1 MTMNCENQK
10 PDLKLCVGVEQ
21 TALTAGLKIKVGID
35 FASSPSLLIAA
46 PSGSGKTYLL
56 TWLLSQLAQKPGQV
70 ILADF
75 KGIDFIE
82 LEGCTN
88 YFRHDTVA
96 DALNLAFDTLQER
109 MHNPSAENLPFF
121 FVVDEWAG
129 FLSLYAKKEQ
139 DIFKQKMAS
148 LLMLGRGAR
157 MFVIMVLQRADANY
171 ITGRDN
177 FGNALGLGRLSNESV
192 RMLFPDDTD
201 LIQPKGRGH
210 GYLRTEGKSLQEIVV
225 PRIRD
230 IGKLKKQI
238 RAKLQ

>member
-1 MTMNCENQK
+1 MSYN
-10 PDLKLCVGVEQ
+10 LRLHVGVDQ
-21 TALTAGLKIKVGID
+21 TALNSGLKIPVGVD
-35 FASSPSLLIAA
+35 FASTPHLLIAA

-56 TWLLSQLAQKPGQV
+56 TWLLAQLAQKPGQV

-82 LEGCTN
+82 MDGCEG

-96 DALNLAFDTLQER
+96 DGLNLAFDTLQER
-109 MHNPSAENLPFF
+109 MHNPGTDNLPLL

-129 FLSLYAKKEQ
+129 FLSLYPKKDQ
-139 DIFKQKMAS
+139 DAFKQKMAS
-148 LLMLGRGAR
+148 ILMLGRGAGV
-157 MFVIMVLQRADANY
+157 FVIMALQRADANY

-177 FGNALGLGRLSNESV
+177 FGAACGLGRLSIESI
-192 RMLFPDDTD
+192 RMLFPDEADQ
-201 LIQPKGRGH
+201 IQPKGRGH
-210 GYLRTEGKSLQEIVV
+210 GYLRTDGKPLREIVV

-230 IGKLKKQI
+230 MKKLKEQI

>member
-1 MTMNCENQK
+1 MNCENQK

-21 TALTAGLKIKVGID
+21 TALTAGLKIPVWVD
-35 FASSPSLLIAA
+35 FCNPHLLLAA

-70 ILADF
+70 NLADF
-75 KGIDFIE
+75 KGLDFIE
-82 LEGCTN
+82 MDGCKN
-88 YFRHDTVA
+88 YFRHDAVA
-96 DALNLAFDTLQER
+96 DALTLAFDTLQER
-109 MHNPSAENLPFF
+109 MHNPSAENLPFY

-139 DIFKQKMAS
+139 DVFKQKMAS
-148 LLMLGRGAR
+148 ILMLGRGAGV
-157 MFVIMVLQRADANY
+157 FVIMALQRADANY

-192 RMLFPDDTD
+192 RMLFPDEADQ
-201 LIQPKGRGH
+201 IQPKGRGH
-210 GYLRTEGKSLQEIVV
+210 GYLRTDGKPLQEIVV
-225 PRIRD
+225 PQIRNMN
-230 IGKLKKQI
+230 KLKAQI

>member
-1 MTMNCENQK
+1 MNCENQK

-75 KGIDFIE
+75 KGMDFIE

-177 FGNALGLGRLSNESV
+177 FCNALSLGRVSNESV
-192 RMLFPDDTD
+192 RMLFQDEADQ
-201 LIQPKGRGH
+201 IQPKGRGH
-210 GYLRTEGKSLQEIVV
+210 GYLRTDGKPLRKIVV
-225 PRIRD
+225 PQIRD
-230 IGKLKKQI
+230 MKMLKEQI
-238 RAKLQ
+238 RVKLQ